1 MNITNQQFIDALA
14 SDNPSKVK
22 EAMLYTLLAP
32 SKQLRAQLLFSVLN
46 DYGVDQTL
54 GLDAAIALECIQA
67 YSLIH
72 DDLPSM
78 DNDQIRRNQP
88 TNHLVYGEAIALLA
102 GDGLNNKAFEILAHS
117 NYQPEVKVQLIQ
129 VLAQAAGISGMIYG
143 QLIDMLA
150 SEYVSTYDDVS
161 AMYSYKTGK
170 LFSAAAMMGAII
182 ANKSEDMNRWQ
193 NIGEALGLAF
203 QIQDDLLEATISE
216 TQLGKSKS
224 DQSNDKATMIKIIGI
239 DKAKQVL
246 NVLFEDIFEAIGAL
260 SGSYDQ
266 VIELITRVKNRDF

>member
-102 GDGLNNKAFEILAHS
+102 GDGLNTKAFEILAHS